1 MPATSFVLEGLE
13 QISTPFF
20 NRLET
25 HRLICHPYLLQHKPV
40 EPKWLDA
47 QCLKITRILIFQF
60 GHFPPIFGLFK
71 VTCLVTLVDFKFQVF
86 KKVAKLD
93 HFCKRSSL
101 RSQC

>member
-47 QCLKITRILIFQF
+47 QCLKIT
-60 GHFPPIFGLFK
+60 PN
-71 VTCLVTLVDFKFQVF
+71 
-86 KKVAKLD
+86 VA
-93 HFCKRSSL
+93 F
-101 RSQC
+101 